1 MHLDKAD
8 LAASQ
13 NGVWSISAYRENF
26 YVHNALERYGLL
38 PSLPKYNPDGS
49 LDVYLQ
55 GKSPG
60 ADKESNW
67 LPLPPAPRCVRHS
80 REGLAMISRSTVEP
94 VHQLWC
100 VLDGSS
106 QARRCPA
113 AHVYQL
119 ALWPCLIFLLP
130 LVLAVGCAT
139 VSHNSVPKA
148 LVSQASLVDMSN
160 VRAWGDTFSPVLQ
173 RSLVESIHQA
183 RAIDPRGVVDATGYI
198 NVLALS
204 GGGANGAFGA
214 GLLNGWTAA
223 GTRPVFKLVTGIST
237 GALIAPFA
245 FLGSDYDATLREFY
259 TTISTKDIYRERSYF
274 AILFDPSSIVDT
286 TPLQTIL
293 AKQVNERVLAEV
305 AQAHRQGRRLFV
317 GTTNMEAGKLVI
329 WDMGAIATSGK
340 PGALELFRNVMLAS
354 TSIPVAFPAVY
365 IPVMADGKRYEEM
378 HVDGGT
384 ATQVFFYGFTLDL
397 HAVHQEAG
405 IQGRLPIRLY
415 VIRNG
420 KLTVPWQLML
430 PRILPIAERS
440 LHDLLGAQVV
450 GDLYRIYTIAQ
461 RDGIEFNLAHIPE
474 DYEIDAKESFD
485 REAMNRLYQLGYEW
499 ARAGYPWQHLP
510 PGLRE

>member
-1 MHLDKAD
+1 
-8 LAASQ
+8 
-13 NGVWSISAYRENF
+13 
-26 YVHNALERYGLL
+26 
-38 PSLPKYNPDGS
+38 
-49 LDVYLQ
+49 
-55 GKSPG
+55 
-60 ADKESNW
+60 
-67 LPLPPAPRCVRHS
+67 
-80 REGLAMISRSTVEP
+80 MISRRIGEHVDQSGCVSTRAT
-94 VHQLWC
+94 
-100 VLDGSS
+100 
-106 QARRCPA
+106 QARQRGNSRQYPFA
-113 AHVYQL
+113 R
-119 ALWPCLIFLLP
+119 WPCLIC
-130 LVLAVGCAT
+130 LVLLVLVVGCAT
-139 VSHNSVPKA
+139 VTHNTVPKA
-148 LVSQASLVDMSN
+148 LVPHASMVDMPN
-160 VRAWGDTFSPVLQ
+160 VRAWGDTYSPVLQ
-173 RSLVESIHQA
+173 RSLVESIQQA
-183 RAIDPRGVVDATGYI
+183 RAIDPRGVVDATGHV

-223 GTRPVFKLVTGIST
+223 GTRPAFKLVTGIST

-259 TTISTKDIYRERSYF
+259 TTISTKDIYTERSYL
-274 AILFDPSSIVDT
+274 AILFDSSSMVDT

-293 AKQVNERVLAEV
+293 AKQVNEQILAAV
-305 AQAHRQGRRLFV
+305 ALAHRQGRRLFI

-340 PGALELFRNVMLAS
+340 PGALELFRKVMLAS
-354 TSIPVAFPAVY
+354 ASIPVAFPPVY
-365 IPVMADGKRYEEM
+365 FPVVGNGKRYEEM

-397 HAVHQEAG
+397 HAAHLDAG
-405 IQGRLPIRLY
+405 LQGRTPVRLY
-415 VIRNG
+415 VVRNG

-474 DYEIDAKESFD
+474 DYDIDAKESFD
-485 REAMNRLYQLGYEW
+485 HAAMNRLYQLGYESAW
-499 ARAGYPWQHLP
+499 AGYPWQHLP